1 LVLCVIGGRARVRLM
16 GDVNMEISDFARM
29 WERNCAARDFSHEGS
44 EKADTS
50 TRNTGDDNEH
60 ENGEDGQ

>member
-1 LVLCVIGGRARVRLM
+1 M